1 MGLEIAIVSVSKSDR
16 EGKIAYDIPYMWN
29 LKRNDTDQCTKQ
41 KDTHRLREQS
51 YGCRGESMRERDS

>member
-16 EGKIAYDIPYMWN
+16 GGKIAYDIPFMWN
-29 LKRNDTDQCTKQ
+29 LKRKDTNECTKQ

-51 YGCRGESMRERDS
+51 YGCRGESTRERDS